1 MKEGVAE
8 GQLGVGLV
16 VTQQDPRGG
25 HYGGG
30 GDDDAEPAK
39 LVVVKELLAV
49 SAEGEVEQREVGG
62 ADEHAQDDDIL
73 RVGGMPVG
81 EAIVFGGIASG
92 GYGGHGVVDGVEE
105 VHRADPEQED
115 ESCGNE

>member
-30 GDDDAEPAK
+30 GDDDAEPAEF
-39 LVVVKELLAV
+39 VVVKELLAV

-81 EAIVFGGIASG
+81 NAVVFRGIAAG
-92 GYGGHGVVDGVEE
+92 GYGGHGVVEGIE
-105 VHRADPEQED
+105 
-115 ESCGNE
+115 